1 MQPHPMRLHFF
12 FVCFFLFREILF
24 VEKGDGKMKE
34 LEAGLEENLAAI
46 QSVFATDAAFRR
58 RIFGTGLGV
67 RAAVCYLD
75 GMASQEIIREGVIR
89 PLMLAAPAS
98 GETVAAHAA
107 EAVLWATEVTGTKQM
122 ETLVTGILSGGAA
135 LFFDGCSTA
144 LLIDAKGFRSRGIQ
158 EPENESVLQGPRE
171 GFDEVAIQNLAMIRR
186 KLQTPD
192 LCSEQITIGKRSQ
205 TAVYLCYLRSL
216 ASPRLLEKIKHR
228 LSKIEIDGVLDT
240 NYLNEL
246 IRDGKRSLFKTMGTT
261 ERPDVVAAKLLEGR
275 VAILA
280 NGTPVVLT
288 VPYLFAENF
297 QSDEDYYVNFWG
309 ASIGRLLRYFC
320 FFLTVSVPAVYLALL
335 THHQRLLPTFLLLSA
350 AGTRGGVPF
359 SSLVECLVLILVL
372 EILKE
377 TGARMP
383 QNLGHTLGIIGGLV
397 VGQAAVE
404 ARLVSASMLIVVAVS
419 GIAGLMIPRLRAA
432 VFFLRVGLVL
442 LAAWLGL
449 AGYLLGISF
458 LLISLTGTESFGAPY
473 LQPLESPTV
482 QGMKD
487 TFLRLP
493 WGKML
498 TRPAFN
504 RNLTRQRSK
513 KK

>member
-1 MQPHPMRLHFF
+1 METVGPDLGKNLER
-12 FVCFFLFREILF
+12 VC
-24 VEKGDGKMKE
+24 
-34 LEAGLEENLAAI
+34 
-46 QSVFATDAAFRR
+46 AAFCRDATFR
-58 RIFGTGLGV
+58 QRVFQAGTGV

-75 GMASQEIIREGVIR
+75 GMASAGEIRAGVIR
-89 PLMLAAPAS
+89 PLMKALPGDEPNAAAY
-98 GETVAAHAA
+98 AA
-107 EAVLWATEVTGTKQM
+107 EKVLWATEVSGTGSL
-122 ETLVTGILSGGAA
+122 ETVFSGLLSGAA
-135 LFFDGCSTA
+135 AVFFEGCSTA
-144 LLIDAKGFRSRGIQ
+144 LVVDAKGFRSRGIQ
-158 EPENESVLQGPRE
+158 EPENETVLQGPRE
-171 GFDEVAIQNLAMIRR
+171 GFDEVAVSNLAMIRR

-192 LCSEQITIGKRSQ
+192 LCAETITVGKRSK

-216 ASPRLLEKIKHR
+216 ASGALVEELKRRLAN
-228 LSKIEIDGVLDT
+228 IEIDGILDT

-246 IRDGKRSLFKTMGTT
+246 IRDRRLSIFKTVGST

-297 QSDEDYYVNFWG
+297 QSGEDYYLNFWG
-309 ASIGRLLRYFC
+309 ASIGRFLRYFC
-320 FFLTVSVPAVYLALL
+320 FFLTISVPAVYLALL
-335 THHQRLLPTFLLLSA
+335 THHQRLLPTFLLLSS

-359 SSLVECLVLILVL
+359 SSLAECLLLILVL

-432 VFFLRVGLVL
+432 VFFLRVGFVL

-449 AGYLLGISF
+449 PGCLLGGAF
-458 LLISLTGTESFGAPY
+458 LLVRLTGTASFGVSY
-473 LQPLESPTV
+473 LQPLETPTA

-504 RNLTRQRSK
+504 RNLTRQRRTK
-513 KK
+513 E

>member
-1 MQPHPMRLHFF
+1 METLKTD
-12 FVCFFLFREILF
+12 L
-24 VEKGDGKMKE
+24 
-34 LEAGLEENLAAI
+34 AENLEIVSRAFCAD
-46 QSVFATDAAFRR
+46 STFRR
-58 RIFGTGLGV
+58 RLFQTGTGA
-67 RAAVCYLD
+67 RAAICYLD
-75 GMASQEIIREGVIR
+75 GMVSQETIREGVIR
-89 PLMLAAPAS
+89 PLMLALPTS
-98 GETVAAHAA
+98 EPNLAAHAA
-107 EAVLWATEVTGTKQM
+107 ERLLFAAEVKGTDSPGAVIEGL
-122 ETLVTGILSGGAA
+122 LGGSAA
-135 LFFDGCSTA
+135 LFLEGCPTA
-144 LLIDAKGFRSRGIQ
+144 LVIDAKGFRSRGIQ

-171 GFDEVAIQNLAMIRR
+171 GFDEVAIQSIAMIRR

-192 LCSEQITIGKRSQ
+192 LCAEQITLGKRSK

-216 ASPRLLEKIKHR
+216 ASPRLVAELKRRLE
-228 LSKIEIDGVLDT
+228 KIEIDGVLDT

-246 IRDGKRSLFKTMGTT
+246 IRDQKMSVFKTMGTT

-288 VPYLFAENF
+288 APYLFAENF

-309 ASIGRLLRYFC
+309 ASIGRLLRYLC
-320 FFLTVSVPAVYLALL
+320 FFLTISVPAVYLALL

-432 VFFLRVGLVL
+432 VFFLRTGLVL

-449 AGYLLGISF
+449 AGYLLGISL
-458 LLISLTGTESFGAPY
+458 LLIRLTGTTSFGVSY
-473 LQPLESPTV
+473 LQPLESPTA
-482 QGMKD
+482 QGIKD
-487 TFLRLP
+487 TFLRFP
-493 WGKML
+493 WGKMR

-504 RNLTRQRSK
+504 RNLIRQRRK
-513 KK
+513 KE

>member
-1 MQPHPMRLHFF
+1 MEQTQT
-12 FVCFFLFREILF
+12 
-24 VEKGDGKMKE
+24 
-34 LEAGLEENLAAI
+34 GLSENLETILSAFRTDASFRCRVFQTGMGARAAI
-46 QSVFATDAAFRR
+46 
-58 RIFGTGLGV
+58 
-67 RAAVCYLD
+67 CYLD
-75 GMASQEIIREGVIR
+75 GMVSQEVVREGVIR
-89 PLMLAAPAS
+89 PLMLALPTSEPNLAAYAS
-98 GETVAAHAA
+98 EC
-107 EAVLWATEVTGTKQM
+107 VLFATEVKGTDSID
-122 ETLVTGILSGGAA
+122 TAIDGLLGGAA
-135 LFFDGCSTA
+135 ILFFDACPTV
-144 LLIDAKGFRSRGIQ
+144 LVIDAKGFRSRGIQ

-171 GFDEVAIQNLAMIRR
+171 GFDEVAIQSIAMIRR

-192 LCSEQITIGKRSQ
+192 LCAEQITLGKQ
-205 TAVYLCYLRSL
+205 TKTAIYLCYLRRL
-216 ASPRLLEKIKHR
+216 ASPRLVAELKRR
-228 LSKIEIDGVLDT
+228 LAKIEIDGVLDT

-246 IRDGKRSLFKTMGTT
+246 IRDKKTSIFKTMGTT

-309 ASIGRLLRYFC
+309 ASIGRLLRYLC
-320 FFLTVSVPAVYLALL
+320 FFLTISVPAVYLALL

-442 LAAWLGL
+442 LSAWLGL
-449 AGYLLGISF
+449 AGWLLGVSA
-458 LLISLTGTESFGAPY
+458 LLIRLTGTTSFGVSY
-473 LQPLESPTV
+473 LQPLESPTA

-487 TFLRLP
+487 TFLRVS

-504 RNLTRQRSK
+504 RNLTRQRRK
-513 KK
+513 KE

>member
-1 MQPHPMRLHFF
+1 M
-12 FVCFFLFREILF
+12 
-24 VEKGDGKMKE
+24 
-34 LEAGLEENLAAI
+34 
-46 QSVFATDAAFRR
+46 
-58 RIFGTGLGV
+58 
-67 RAAVCYLD
+67 
-75 GMASQEIIREGVIR
+75 
-89 PLMLAAPAS
+89 
-98 GETVAAHAA
+98 
-107 EAVLWATEVTGTKQM
+107 
-122 ETLVTGILSGGAA
+122 
-135 LFFDGCSTA
+135 
-144 LLIDAKGFRSRGIQ
+144 
-158 EPENESVLQGPRE
+158 
-171 GFDEVAIQNLAMIRR
+171 
-186 KLQTPD
+186 
-192 LCSEQITIGKRSQ
+192 
-205 TAVYLCYLRSL
+205 
-216 ASPRLLEKIKHR
+216 
-228 LSKIEIDGVLDT
+228 
-240 NYLNEL
+240 
-246 IRDGKRSLFKTMGTT
+246 
-261 ERPDVVAAKLLEGR
+261 VAAKLLEGR

-309 ASIGRLLRYFC
+309 ASIGRFLRYLC
-320 FFLTVSVPAVYLALL
+320 FFLTISVPAVYLALL
-335 THHQRLLPTFLLLSA
+335 THHQRLLPTFLLLSS

-359 SSLVECLVLILVL
+359 SSLAECLLLILVL

-449 AGYLLGISF
+449 PGCLLGLSL
-458 LLISLTGTESFGAPY
+458 LLIRLTGTVSFGVSY
-473 LQPLESPTV
+473 LQPLETPTV

-487 TFLRLP
+487 TFLRFS

-504 RNLTRQRSK
+504 RDRTRQRREK
-513 KK
+513 P

>member
-1 MQPHPMRLHFF
+1 MER
-12 FVCFFLFREILF
+12 VCALF
-24 VEKGDGKMKE
+24 
-34 LEAGLEENLAAI
+34 
-46 QSVFATDAAFRR
+46 SSDAAFRHR
-58 RIFGTGLGV
+58 VFQTGMGC

-75 GMASQEIIREGVIR
+75 GMASAEGLREGVIR
-89 PLMLAAPAS
+89 PLLSAANFN
-98 GETVAAHAA
+98 GEPNAAAFAA
-107 EAVLWATEVTGTKQM
+107 EKVLWAAEVSGTGQFDAIVSG
-122 ETLVTGILSGGAA
+122 LLSGGAA
-135 LFFDGCSTA
+135 IFFEGCATA
-144 LLIDAKGFRSRGIQ
+144 LVVDVKGFRSRGIQ
-158 EPENESVLQGPRE
+158 EPENETVLQGPRE
-171 GFDEVAIQNLAMIRR
+171 GFDEVAIPNLAMIRR
-186 KLQTPD
+186 KLQTAD
-192 LCSEQITIGKRSQ
+192 LCAEVMTVGKRSKTQ
-205 TAVYLCYLRSL
+205 IYLCYLRSL
-216 ASPRLLEKIKHR
+216 ASARLVAELKRR
-228 LSKIEIDGVLDT
+228 LAKIEIDGILDA

-246 IRDGKRSLFKTMGTT
+246 IRDRKSSVFKTIGTT

-309 ASIGRLLRYFC
+309 ASIGRFLRYLC
-320 FFLTVSVPAVYLALL
+320 FFLTISVPAVYLALL
-335 THHQRLLPTFLLLSA
+335 THHQRLLPTFLLLSS

-359 SSLVECLVLILVL
+359 SSLAECLLLILVL

-449 AGYLLGISF
+449 PGCLLGLSL
-458 LLISLTGTESFGAPY
+458 LLIRLTGTVSFGVSY
-473 LQPLESPTV
+473 LQPLETPTV

-487 TFLRLP
+487 TFLRFS

-504 RNLTRQRSK
+504 RDRTRQRREK
-513 KK
+513 P